1 MKKLIPILTFSVLSL
16 GALVGCNNTATSSSF
31 SSSSAQES
39 SISESVTSTSSA
51 EESSQSTSEASSSTS
66 ESISESISSSS
77 SSATVVAS
85 DPVLTITGEK
95 TYTVNAGEDLTLP
108 TASAKDYLNNDL
120 TSSIE
125 VEDLAESGT
134 IKGNVFN
141 AKIAGEHKLS
151 YYVEDSDGRFAETE
165 IIVNVVPAHEE
176 TFDVTDKNDPAL
188 MAEYKEVRENFA
200 KGRKSPIGAM
210 TDGNNAVTMTSTE
223 EAIEGNSL
231 IIDANKTAG
240 SAANCVFLNSFND
253 YFKRGLSATYS
264 VSFKYKIIEGSD
276 NFGDFYFGLSWDGFD
291 GLNNSFVGSKK
302 EIGQVYEYTCTFPG
316 AVVPETGNAYFR
328 FFKLS
333 GATSATRIAVDS
345 FTFQTKELAQVTTV
359 VPTADQLQEENGFTW
374 NFSDKAATSTN
385 GEIVIV
391 DKLDD
396 AEAVAAMKASDK
408 FSANALRLTNADG
421 HLFDGLTKDNM
432 IVSKM
437 LTIDITY
444 YAINDTGF
452 NLIMMGT
459 SGNPTLQ
466 ITNTAEGKIHTVHCE
481 VKVLSGF
488 YQLNIY
494 GASNPNFDILIGSMT
509 AKLTD
514 AAPVPEDQ
522 TPNGHKVGDNWDI
535 SSRQWGNQDKNGIAT
550 AAFDDYAPAIENEKM
565 GTAPTKLTVNGG
577 NLNMEWF
584 QANGKMEIDQTYEIT
599 LTYYVKEYAEGPRFM
614 YNFDN
619 NVFLDIGPTTVGFH
633 ESTIPWK
640 ATRTVDFFSF
650 FFPDANSVAT
660 IYIAKVNVKLTE
672 IAK

>member
-1 MKKLIPILTFSVLSL
+1 MKKLIPLLTFSVLSL
-16 GALVGCNNTATSSSF
+16 GALVGCNNTTTSSSF
-31 SSSSAQES
+31 SSSSTQES
-39 SISESVTSTSSA
+39 SVSESVSST
-51 EESSQSTSEASSSTS
+51 EESSQT
-66 ESISESISSSS
+66 SISEEVSSSES
-77 SSATVVAS
+77 SSTVVAS
-85 DPVLTITGEK
+85 DPTLTITGEK

-108 TASAKDYLNNDL
+108 TASAKDYLENDL

-134 IKGNVFN
+134 IKNNVFN

-151 YYVEDSDGRFAETE
+151 YYVEDSEGRFAEEE
-165 IIVNVVPAHEE
+165 IVVNVIPAHEE

-188 MAEYKEVRENFA
+188 MSEYKEVRENFA
-200 KGRKSPIGAM
+200 KGRKSPVGAM
-210 TDGNNAVTMTSTE
+210 TDGNNAVTMTSTD

-240 SAANCVFLNSFND
+240 SSANCVFLNSFND
-253 YFKRGLSATYS
+253 YFKRGLSATYT
-264 VSFKYKIIEGSD
+264 VSFKYKIIEGAA

-291 GLNNSFVGSKK
+291 GLNNSFVGTAK
-302 EIGQVYEYTCTFPG
+302 EVGQVYEYTCTFPG

-333 GATSATRIAVDS
+333 GAASATRIAVDS
-345 FTFQTKELAQVTTV
+345 FTFQTKELAQVTTI

-374 NFSDKAATSTN
+374 NFTDKAATSTN
-385 GEIVIV
+385 GEIVII
-391 DKLDD
+391 DKLEDT
-396 AEAVAAMKASDK
+396 EAVEAMKASDK
-408 FSANALRLTNADG
+408 FSTNALRLTNADG
-421 HLFDGLTKDNM
+421 HLFSGLTKDNM
-432 IVSKM
+432 LVGKM
-437 LTIDITY
+437 LTIDLTY
-444 YAINDTGF
+444 YALNDAGF
-452 NLIMMGT
+452 NFIMMGT

-494 GASNPNFDILIGSMT
+494 GQNNPKFDVLIGSMSV
-509 AKLTD
+509 KLTE
-514 AAPVPEDQ
+514 AAPTPEDE
-522 TPNGHKVGDNWDI
+522 TPNGHKVGDNWNQ
-535 SSRQWGNQDKNGIAT
+535 STRQWGNQDKGSIAT

-565 GTAPTKLTVNGG
+565 GTAPTKLTVDGG
-577 NLNMEWF
+577 DVLMEWF
-584 QANGKMEIDQTYEIT
+584 QANGRIEIDQTYEIT
-599 LTYYVKEYAEGPRFM
+599 TTYYVKEYAEGPRFM

-619 NVFLDIGPTTVGFH
+619 NEFLNIGPTTVGFH
-633 ESTIPWK
+633 EETITWK

-660 IYIAKVNVKLTE
+660 IYIANVNVKLTE